1 MAAAYGLSLVGTEI
15 VHDDDVARRQGRHQE
30 LLDVSRESA
39 AVDRPI
45 EHQGR
50 VDPIDAQ
57 GGQEGQRAPP
67 PVRRLGDQTL
77 APLRAAMAPR
87 HVRLHPGLIDEDQ
100 PTWRQPALI
109 LLPAR
114 TPAGPRQAG
123 LARLRA
129 GFFLGNYI
137 RK

>member
-1 MAAAYGLSLVGTEI
+1 MIGPS
-15 VHDDDVARRQGRHQE
+15 
-30 LLDVSRESA
+30 S
-39 AVDRPI
+39 
-45 EHQGR
+45 HQGR

-114 TPAGPRQAG
+114 TPAGHVRPVLFGCVQA
-123 LARLRA
+123 
-129 GFFLGNYI
+129 FFLNVMPCAFKEVPDRVVADHDAARRQLRPQRPQRQVRLLGKP
-137 RK
+137 R

>member
-1 MAAAYGLSLVGTEI
+1 MMTMSPGAKVL
-15 VHDDDVARRQGRHQE
+15 HQE
-30 LLDVSRESA
+30 LLDVSREGA

-114 TPAGPRQAG
+114 TPAGHVRPVLLGCVQA
-123 LARLRA
+123 
-129 GFFLGNYI
+129 FF
-137 RK
+137 